1 MKHIPSVS
9 ILIPLYNAEAYI
21 ADTIERCLNQ
31 SYKDIEII
39 IVDDHST
46 DNSLSVAQQFEC
58 NNIHIF
64 ENPKK
69 GGNSARNY
77 AFQMSK
83 GEYVKFLDADDY
95 FSSEMLKKQVE
106 RLMKDGTDNSVVF
119 SPVRMLYEDGHW
131 LNPPRSIDFDH
142 EPAIEL
148 LLDIWRGK
156 GWHCPHCHLMHRN
169 LVEKAGLWDENV
181 IKNQDGEFFARV
193 YAVADKALSVSDEY
207 AVWRQFDTGVHAVMK
222 PEAIKSALYT
232 QLTIGKLILDYQ
244 DDVEV
249 KAMIGR
255 SIGFFVY
262 GNWPHI
268 KPFLPD
274 VHAICSELKIRML
287 LPERKK
293 LKLLTLLFGWKRAL
307 DIMKK

>member
-21 ADTIERCLNQ
+21 ADTLERCQNQ
-31 SYKDIEII
+31 SYEDIEII

-58 NNIHIF
+58 NNIHIY

-69 GGNSARNY
+69 GGISARNY

-95 FSSEMLKKQVE
+95 FSSEMLKKQME
-106 RLMKDGTDNSVVF
+106 RLLKDGTDNSVVF

-131 LNPPRSIDFDH
+131 LIPPRSIDFDY
-142 EPAIEL
+142 EPGIEL

-193 YAVADKALSVSDEY
+193 YAAADKALSVPDEY
-207 AVWRQFDTGVHAVMK
+207 AVWRQFHTGVHAVMRL
-222 PEAIKSALYT
+222 EAIKSALYT
-232 QLTIGKLILDYQ
+232 KLTIGNLILAYRNDT
-244 DDVEV
+244 EA
-249 KAMIGR
+249 KTMIGK

-262 GNWPHI
+262 ENWPQI
-268 KPFLPD
+268 KPLLQD
-274 VHAICSELKIRML
+274 IHNICSKLNVNMV

-293 LKLLTLLFGWKRAL
+293 LKILTLLFGWQKAL
-307 DIMKK
+307 DFITK

>member
-21 ADTIERCLNQ
+21 AETIERCLNQ
-31 SYKDIEII
+31 SYENIEII

-46 DNSLSVAQQFEC
+46 DNSFSVTQQFEC
-58 NNIHIF
+58 NNIHIY

-131 LNPPRSIDFDH
+131 LIPPRSIDFDH
-142 EPAIEL
+142 EPGIEL

-193 YAVADKALSVSDEY
+193 YAAADKALSVPDEY
-207 AVWRQFDTGVHAVMK
+207 AVWRQFHTGVHAVMK
-222 PEAIKSALYT
+222 PEAI
-232 QLTIGKLILDYQ
+232 
-244 DDVEV
+244 V
-249 KAMIGR
+249 
-255 SIGFFVY
+255 
-262 GNWPHI
+262 
-268 KPFLPD
+268 LP
-274 VHAICSELKIRML
+274 
-287 LPERKK
+287 
-293 LKLLTLLFGWKRAL
+293 
-307 DIMKK
+307 

>member
-21 ADTIERCLNQ
+21 AETIERCLNQ
-31 SYKDIEII
+31 SYENIEII

-46 DNSLSVAQQFEC
+46 DNSFSVTQQFEC
-58 NNIHIF
+58 NNIHIY

-131 LNPPRSIDFDH
+131 LIPPRSIDFDY
-142 EPAIEL
+142 EPGIEL

-193 YAVADKALSVSDEY
+193 YAAADKALSVPDEY
-207 AVWRQFDTGVHAVMK
+207 AVWRQFHTGVHAVMK
-222 PEAIKSALYT
+222 LEAINSALYT
-232 QLTIGKLILDYQ
+232 KLTIANLILTYKNNT
-244 DDVEV
+244 ETRT
-249 KAMIGR
+249 MIGR

-262 GNWPHI
+262 ENWPQI
-268 KPFLPD
+268 KPLLQD
-274 VHAICSELKIRML
+274 IQYICSKLNVNMV

-293 LKLLTLLFGWKRAL
+293 LKILTLLFGWQKAL
-307 DIMKK
+307 DIIKK